1 MANAQQDRKPQIS
14 AGLIGL
20 VVVAVLLL
28 IFIFQNTQ
36 EATVEVFFWDV
47 EAPMWVVL
55 LGTAMVAIAIAEL
68 ASFIRRHR
76 RRR

>member
-20 VVVAVLLL
+20 VVVGVLLL

-36 EATVEVFFWDV
+36 DETVEIFFWDV
-47 EAPMWVVL
+47 EAPMWVIL
-55 LGTAMVAIAIAEL
+55 LGTAVVAIALAEL
-68 ASFIRRHR
+68 GSFIRRHR